1 MLVCGVGAKRFVALS
16 SNANGRLL
24 AYDPEDMIVNADESK
39 KLRVLWDSQEW
50 KFSTSSTKIS
60 STTGMEWEGISSEL

>member
-39 KLRVLWDSQEW
+39 TLGLAA
-50 KFSTSSTKIS
+50 
-60 STTGMEWEGISSEL
+60 MEI